1 MTDLLQ
7 AEHLHFAY
15 KDRPVL
21 TDVSLSFAPGRV
33 YGVLGPNG
41 CGKSTL
47 LDLLI
52 RRRTPQSGRIWL
64 KGRDL
69 VAYRRSE
76 LARQIALV
84 PQDFYINFPY
94 SAREVVVMG
103 RYPHMPRFATPSP
116 EDWALVEKVMV
127 HTDTLQFKD
136 RLITQLSGGERQR
149 VIFARAL
156 AQQTPILMLDEA
168 TSNMDIRHT
177 LALLELAAAAPDAP
191 KRCVIAVMQD
201 VNLAALFCDELVLMK
216 PQTVYAQGPVA
227 ELLNREA
234 LRAVFGVASDV
245 FRPPAAGG
253 LQVAF
258 YRQQGGDHAH

>member
-7 AEHLHFAY
+7 VEHLHFAY
-15 KDRPVL
+15 KERSVL
-21 TDVSLSFAPGRV
+21 SDVSLSFAPGRI

-47 LDLLI
+47 VDLLI
-52 RRRTPQSGRIWL
+52 RRRIPQSGRIL
-64 KGRDL
+64 FKGREL
-69 VAYRRSE
+69 AAYRRNE

-84 PQDFYINFPY
+84 PQNFYINFPY
-94 SAREVVVMG
+94 TALEVVIMG
-103 RYPHMPRFATPSP
+103 RYPYIPRFATPSSD
-116 EDWALVEKVMV
+116 DWDLVERVMAQ
-127 HTDTLQFKD
+127 TDTLQFKD

-156 AQQTPILMLDEA
+156 AQQTPILILDEA

-177 LALLELAAAAPDAP
+177 LQLLELAAAAPDRP
-191 KRCVIAVMQD
+191 RRCVIAVMQD

-227 ELLNREA
+227 ELLNSEA
-234 LRAVFGVASDV
+234 LRDVFGVASDV
-245 FRPPAAGG
+245 FHPPASGG

-258 YRQQGGDHAH
+258 YRRQGEHHVH